1 MFREIVWVAKQQSK
15 QSQDFTLSE
24 QASQGYLAVFSYQPW
39 EVALT
44 LILQMKKNKAP
55 GIKS

>member
-1 MFREIVWVAKQQSK
+1 MFREIVWAAKQQSE
-15 QSQDFTLSE
+15 QSQNFTVSE
-24 QASQGYLAVFSYQPW
+24 EASQGYLAVSSYQPW

-44 LILQMKKNKAP
+44 LILQMKKTKAP